1 MNRPLFVADIF
12 SKALAW
18 TLLVIGTGLVGIILL
33 FGTISNLDLCGTL
46 VSGVIIA
53 YIVHLWI
60 CYD

>member
-18 TLLVIGTGLVGIILL
+18 TLLVIGIGLVGIILF
-33 FGTISNLDLCGTL
+33 FGTISTLDLCSSL

-53 YIVHLWI
+53 YIVPLWI

>member
-12 SKALAW
+12 SKVLAW
-18 TLLVIGTGLVGIILL
+18 TLLVIGIGLVGIILL
-33 FGTISNLDLCGTL
+33 FGHISSLDLCGTL
-46 VSGVIIA
+46 VSAVIIA